1 MELRST
7 VLASISTNAGRN
19 PEDSIEYAKGRLRN
33 GESEIHLRSRNLLSE
48 FAKQLVSQYPEF
60 LIVYD
65 DLLRAEVEYN
75 RVEE

>member
-1 MELRST
+1 MTLRST
-7 VLASISTNAGRN
+7 VLTSISKNAGRN

-33 GESEIHLRSRNLLSE
+33 GESDIHLKSRNLLSDY
-48 FAKQLVSQYPEF
+48 AKQLVSQYPEF